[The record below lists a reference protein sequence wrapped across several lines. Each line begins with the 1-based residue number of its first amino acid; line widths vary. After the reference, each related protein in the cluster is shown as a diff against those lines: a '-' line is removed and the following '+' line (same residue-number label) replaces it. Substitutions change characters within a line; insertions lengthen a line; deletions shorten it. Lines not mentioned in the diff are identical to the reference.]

1 MNIIDEEVFFEKGT
15 ELVSTTDLTG
25 VIQYANQHF
34 CDIAGYSLE
43 ELVGQNHNIVRHPDM
58 PKAAFAD
65 LWNKLKI
72 EKPWRGAVKNRCQDG
87 RYYWVDAFVTPV
99 YEDGEHVGYQSVRT
113 NLGKKERS
121 KAESSYARLNRGKP
135 IQSKLV
141 LPTKLKF
148 VIFTFISLLIFSISL
163 ISTPFVNIALI
174 ALPFWAFYR
183 ELIISQQHNHDL
195 QKNYDSVSKF
205 IFCDSPENIAELH
218 IKVHEGKVRTILG
231 RTQDSSRALINEV
244 KSLESA
250 SAATKKGLHQES
262 LELTSVSTAVE
273 QMTASI
279 SEVSRNV
286 THTSDQVVNA
296 QSMCNSATE
305 KVSTTMAQVSAL
317 ASEIKS
323 GSNTADKL
331 ALQAEEVGIVMHE
344 IQGVAEQTN
353 LLALNAAIE
362 AARAGEHG
370 RGFAVVADEV
380 RALSQRTH
388 LATEQI
394 HTSIS
399 GIQQALNS
407 LSDTMQSCEKS
418 ALHCVEDTS
427 ETVNGIES
435 INTIVN
441 EISDAT
447 IQISAAA
454 EQQSIVS
461 KEINLNVSRI
471 SDVAKDN
478 LSQANLVADG
488 TISIQEKAKQLA
500 SLRKSFS

>member
-1 MNIIDEEVFFEKGT
+1 
-15 ELVSTTDLTG
+15 
-25 VIQYANQHF
+25 
-34 CDIAGYSLE
+34 
-43 ELVGQNHNIVRHPDM
+43 
-58 PKAAFAD
+58 
-65 LWNKLKI
+65 
-72 EKPWRGAVKNRCQDG
+72 
-87 RYYWVDAFVTPV
+87 
-99 YEDGEHVGYQSVRT
+99 
-113 NLGKKERS
+113 
-121 KAESSYARLNRGKP
+121 
-135 IQSKLV
+135 
-141 LPTKLKF
+141 
-148 VIFTFISLLIFSISL
+148 
-163 ISTPFVNIALI
+163 
-174 ALPFWAFYR
+174 
-183 ELIISQQHNHDL
+183 
-195 QKNYDSVSKF
+195 VSKF